1 VPGVGHEDVVDVV
14 LEGVVETM
22 RPHLRGR
29 VHQVAC
35 VVSVAGLVWLVR
47 SASSPRAVVAAWIY
61 GVAGVLLYLTSS
73 SYHVFARSPRAR
85 RVMQRAD
92 HSMIFVL
99 IAGTFTPICV
109 LALGGPWRWLLLA
122 AMWVAAVGGV
132 AIKLLAMDRFPRFGN
147 ALYIVLG
154 WAGLSALPGLINRPG
169 TLALIAGGGLLYT
182 GGAVLFFLNRPKL
195 SPTWFGYHEVWHVCG
210 VAAGVL
216 LFVVNLDL
224 VRSG

>member
-1 VPGVGHEDVVDVV
+1 MCEGDDVIDGRARGCGRDHASPPPRAHAPSRLPGVDRRAGVARPVGVDH
-14 LEGVVETM
+14 
-22 RPHLRGR
+22 PGR
-29 VHQVAC
+29 
-35 VVSVAGLVWLVR
+35 
-47 SASSPRAVVAAWIY
+47 VAAWIY
-61 GVAGVLLYLTSS
+61 GMAGILLYLTSS

-99 IAGTFTPICV
+99 IAGTFTPVCI

-122 AMWVAAVGGV
+122 AMWTAAIGGV
-132 AIKLLAMDRFPRFGN
+132 ILKLVAIDRFPRLGN

-154 WAGLSALPGLINRPG
+154 WAALAALPALIHRPWM
-169 TLALIAGGGLLYT
+169 LALIAAGGLLYT

-195 SPTWFGYHEVWHVCG
+195 SPTWFGYHEVWHAFG

-216 LFVVNLDL
+216 LFVVNLGL
-224 VRSG
+224 VRAG

>member
-1 VPGVGHEDVVDVV
+1 MSEDRRDDVLETV

-29 VHQVAC
+29 LHQVAC
-35 VVSVAGLVWLVR
+35 VASVAGLVWLVR
-47 SASSPRAVVAAWIY
+47 SATSTQAAVAAWIY
-61 GVAGVLLYLTSS
+61 GVAGVLLYFTSS

-85 RVMQRAD
+85 RLMQRAD

-99 IAGTFTPICV
+99 IAGTFTPVCI
-109 LALGGPWRWLLLA
+109 LALSGPWRWVLLG
-122 AMWVAAVGGV
+122 AMWAAAIGGV
-132 AIKLLAMDRFPRFGN
+132 VFKLLAIERFPRFGN

-154 WAGLSALPGLINRPG
+154 WAAVAALPALIHRPG
-169 TLALIAGGGLLYT
+169 MLALVAIGGVLYT

-195 SPTWFGYHEVWHVCG
+195 SPTWFGYHEVWHAFG
-210 VAAGVL
+210 VIAGVL
-216 LFVVNLDL
+216 LFVVNLGL